1 MVFTYQQWKKR
12 ESEQR
17 IINALNDGDKSFGD
31 LLEQTELSKPILSKR
46 LKSLTKQDKIDIVP
60 EKKTKRFLYHLLYES
75 LDDVEK
81 SLVLLHVLS
90 KYAVA
95 YLAKFAK
102 DPSVSNEEY
111 VKRLM
116 VGIKILFTFKMW
128 ATFLA
133 PKPVQVEWYKNTL
146 GLEFVRMMPK
156 LLSENRPILPYI
168 FDEMSPKE
176 QAVYKSENVKEAANQ
191 LLEHLKTLVEKLPRK
206 QIDTV

>member
-1 MVFTYQQWKKR
+1 
-12 ESEQR
+12 
-17 IINALNDGDKSFGD
+17 
-31 LLEQTELSKPILSKR
+31 
-46 LKSLTKQDKIDIVP
+46 
-60 EKKTKRFLYHLLYES
+60 

-102 DPSVSNEEY
+102 DPSISNEEY

-146 GLEFVRMMPK
+146 GLEFVRIMPK

-191 LLEHLKTLVEKLPRK
+191 LLEHLKTLVEKLAK
-206 QIDTV
+206 K